1 MFRFAAVGAV
11 VLALAVMMGAF
22 GAHALKDLLPPERL
36 VIWETANRYHF
47 YHGFALFFVEVM
59 ALVAFADRMAVPKTV
74 TVSGFLF
81 LLGLVLF
88 SGSLYLLAYTGI
100 RWLGAITPLGG
111 TSWIIGWLVLAYA
124 LIRR

>member
-1 MFRFAAVGAV
+1 MYHFAAAGAV

-22 GAHALKDLLPPERL
+22 GAHALRDLLPPERL

-47 YHGFALFFVEVM
+47 YHGFALFLVEIL
-59 ALVAFADRMAVPKTV
+59 ALVGFAGQPVPKV
-74 TVSGFLF
+74 LSASGFLF

-88 SGSLYLLAYTGI
+88 SGSLYLLAYTGL

-111 TSWIIGWLVLAYA
+111 TAWIIGWLVLAYG